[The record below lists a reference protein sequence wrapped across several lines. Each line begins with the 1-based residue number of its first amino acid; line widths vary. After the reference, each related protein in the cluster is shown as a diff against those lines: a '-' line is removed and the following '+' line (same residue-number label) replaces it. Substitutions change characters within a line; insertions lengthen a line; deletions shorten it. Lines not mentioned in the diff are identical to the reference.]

1 MTPRAIVRKVAL
13 VSSYPPRRCG
23 IATFTRDLHDAMASH
38 LPPRGIDVVAVDDL
52 PASEVYPR
60 EVTVRLQPDARGS
73 YREAARRLNDSGAEV
88 VYLQHEF
95 GIFGGA
101 GGSYVL
107 DLVAALDA
115 PLVTTLHTVRAS
127 PTDSQREV
135 MDVLLAASSQVVVM
149 SQTSV
154 DCLERHHGAL
164 GGFVNLVPH
173 GVPDLPL
180 IETEHAKAHL
190 GLGGQRLLLTFGL
203 LSRDKGIEVVLEA
216 LPTVLERHPDLLY
229 IVLGATHP
237 SILRWEGEAYRQS
250 LEHQVEQLGIGPHV
264 AFENTFADMPTLW
277 RYLAAA
283 DVYVSPHRNPEQE
296 VSGTLVFALSAGN
309 AVVATPQPCARELI
323 TQDLGRLFPFD
334 DPAALAS
341 TLIDLLDDPHRTARM
356 RRAAHERTRAVTW
369 PLLGRRYLELSQ
381 RALQARSAS
390 DRAGGA

>member
-1 MTPRAIVRKVAL
+1 
-13 VSSYPPRRCG
+13 
-23 IATFTRDLHDAMASH
+23 MASD
-38 LPPRGIDVVAVDDL
+38 LPPRGIDVVGIDDL
-52 PASEVYPR
+52 PPSEIYPR
-60 EVTVRLQPDARGS
+60 EVIVRLQADARCS
-73 YREAARRLNDSGAEV
+73 YREAARSLNESGAEV

-101 GGSYVL
+101 AGSYVL

-127 PTDSQREV
+127 PTDGQREV
-135 MDVLLAASSQVVVM
+135 MEALLDASSQVVVM
-149 SQTSV
+149 NPTSV

-164 GGFVNLVPH
+164 GGLVNLIPH

-180 IETEHAKAHL
+180 IEPEHAKADL
-190 GLGGQRLLLTFGL
+190 GLEGRRLLLTFGL

-250 LEHQVEQLGIGPHV
+250 LEQQVDQLGLGPHV
-264 AFENTFADMPTLW
+264 AFENIFADMPTLW

-283 DVYVSPHRNPEQE
+283 DVYVSPNRNPEQE

-309 AVVATPQPCARELI
+309 AVVATPYPGARELI
-323 TQDLGRLFPFD
+323 TQDLGCLFPFGA
-334 DPAALAS
+334 PAALAS
-341 TLIDLLDDPHRTARM
+341 ALIDLLDDPSRTARM
-356 RRAAHERTRAVTW
+356 RRAGYQRTRALTW
-369 PLLGRRYLELSQ
+369 PVLGRRYLELAQ
-381 RALQARSAS
+381 RAVQARAAP
-390 DRAGGA
+390 DRARGV